1 MPIFRDHHRSMLVI
15 GGTGLLAAPP
25 HTDCSTVAQ
34 LRAPVSGFGAA
45 MLRALRYPA
54 VPPMGSNFTKERNGH
69 MPDLIKDKFDLTLEA
84 EYPWTRLHITS
95 LMLLTTFA

>member
-15 GGTGLLAAPP
+15 GGTGLL
-25 HTDCSTVAQ
+25 